1 MNALNDL
8 HLQFASIDNSDT
20 IESNLDLTCDTSYSL
35 ALNSAMNI
43 HLNEIKGKET
53 VNSIWKKK
61 FRDFL
66 LKKNNNILEFLTKK
80 QKAHPCLSPCEAFF
94 QKYGSKHGDFN
105 KTIKDTITDLSS
117 NDIENEINAICISKE
132 FQTLEK
138 YIDQTKFFMEQYKLF
153 GDKILES
160 EKLLKMKLD
169 NLDSIQKKLNGLMSL
184 GENEYSE
191 ELYKSTEKYLETV
204 FNQLE
209 IKDNYT
215 EIIENYRKFVYY
227 KNVVKLI
234 RLSEVTEKEPLCS
247 ICFDGTVSHTLVPC
261 GHTYCNNC
269 VLKQGISCA
278 LCRCTTREKLKIYFS

>member
-20 IESNLDLTCDTSYSL
+20 IETNLDLTCDTSYSL

-43 HLNEIKGKET
+43 HLNELKGKET

-61 FRDFL
+61 FREFL

-94 QKYGSKHGDFN
+94 QKYGSKHCDFN
-105 KTIKDTITDLSS
+105 KTIKDTIIDLSS
-117 NDIENEINAICISKE
+117 NDIESEINAICISKE

-138 YIDQTKFFMEQYKLF
+138 YVDQTKFFMEQYKLF
-153 GDKILES
+153 GDKILDS

-169 NLDSIQKKLNGLMSL
+169 NLDSIQKKLNGVMGL
-184 GENEYSE
+184 GENEHLE

-209 IKDNYT
+209 IEDNYK
-215 EIIENYRKFVYY
+215 EIIENYRKFSYY
-227 KNVVKLI
+227 KNVVKLV
-234 RLSEVTEKEPLCS
+234 RLSDAIEKEPLCS
-247 ICFDGTVSHTLVPC
+247 ICFDDTVSYTVAPC
-261 GHTYCNNC
+261 GHTFCSNC
-269 VLKQGISCA
+269 VLRQGTSCA
-278 LCRCTTREKLKIYFS
+278 LCRSTIREKVKIYFS

>member
-20 IESNLDLTCDTSYSL
+20 IETNLDLTCDTSYSL

-43 HLNEIKGKET
+43 HLNELKAKET
-53 VNSIWKKK
+53 VSSIWKKK
-61 FRDFL
+61 FREFL

-105 KTIKDTITDLSS
+105 KTIKDTITDLSN
-117 NDIENEINAICISKE
+117 NDIESEINAICISKE

-138 YIDQTKFFMEQYKLF
+138 YVDQTKFFMEQYKLF
-153 GDKILES
+153 GDKILDS

-169 NLDSIQKKLNGLMSL
+169 NLDSIQKKLNGVMSL
-184 GENEYSE
+184 GENEHLE

-209 IKDNYT
+209 IEDNYK
-215 EIIENYRKFVYY
+215 EIIDNYRKFLYY
-227 KNVVKLI
+227 KNVVKLV
-234 RLSEVTEKEPLCS
+234 RLSEMTEKEPLCS
-247 ICFDGTVSHTLVPC
+247 ICFDDTVSYTITPC
-261 GHTYCNNC
+261 GHTFCSNC
-269 VLKQGISCA
+269 VLRQGISCA
-278 LCRCTTREKLKIYFS
+278 LCRCTIREKVKIYFS